1 MLMILLSTLS
11 VLRETVDWGKMW
23 FGKAGKTQ
31 FVSLDWSHNFGAID
45 VLSGL
50 VLLLTT
56 LIFRISYRN
65 GYVTLLVLHLL
76 PLRNPWL
83 IVEL

>member
-11 VLRETVDWGKMW
+11 VLREIVDWGKMW

-45 VLSGL
+45 VIKDCLFLKKNHFLRCQNNLS
-50 VLLLTT
+50 LL
-56 LIFRISYRN
+56 N
-65 GYVTLLVLHLL
+65 
-76 PLRNPWL
+76 
-83 IVEL
+83 

>member
-31 FVSLDWSHNFGAID
+31 FVSLDWSHNFGATD
-45 VLSGL
+45 VIKDC
-50 VLLLTT
+50 LLLKK
-56 LIFRISYRN
+56 N
-65 GYVTLLVLHLL
+65 HLL
-76 PLRNPWL
+76 RYQNNLSLLN
-83 IVEL
+83 